1 MVEISAVDPDPYGSA
16 SFWYAGSASD
26 PHQIDQLDPEPDP
39 HQFAEDKPKCLEYEY
54 NTFSRI
60 LAFIWKLGSGS
71 GSRSALG

>member
-39 HQFAEDKPKCLEYEY
+39 HQFADDKSQSME
-54 NTFSRI
+54 
-60 LAFIWKLGSGS
+60 
-71 GSRSALG
+71 